1 MLYMY
6 IHTRSFLCVHSRQ
19 SSFFFFFPFCFL
31 HSPRLSSSP
40 LSRLILL
47 LFRLFFCDLTVLLCS
62 RELFTLM
69 WHWGGLLKMAG
80 APQVPFQH
88 GSRSL
93 SSSFPTQI
101 PLLNN
106 FESEGAKLKN
116 HLSFP
121 PFAVPWVSLYIVW
134 ARRLVFFVDF
144 SRVTR
149 ERKRKKQN
157 FQFSTKK
164 TRKYLGGE
172 SLKKILSTMNPVET
186 NFSG

>member
-1 MLYMY
+1 MY
-6 IHTRSFLCVHSRQ
+6 ILDDKVFV
-19 SSFFFFFPFCFL
+19 FFFFPFCFL
-31 HSPRLSSSP
+31 HSPKLSSSP

-47 LFRLFFCDLTVLLCS
+47 LLFRLFFLWLNGASVLH

-80 APQVPFQH
+80 APPSSISTRFEKSFFIFSNSNSAFEQFRVKE
-88 GSRSL
+88 RS
-93 SSSFPTQI
+93 
-101 PLLNN
+101 
-106 FESEGAKLKN
+106 KLKN
-116 HLSFP
+116 HLSSP
-121 PFAVPWVSLYIVW
+121 PPLRCAVWVSLYIVW

-149 ERKRKKQN
+149 WKEKEENKI
-157 FQFSTKK
+157 STKK
-164 TRKYLGGE
+164 TRKYLGVWE